1 MKLHQ
6 KKEHDKTN
14 CVCLNIKDISI
25 EEVRQEIKKE
35 LMYLGVPLYK
45 TGYVYLEE
53 SILTKIIKDI
63 KLLTDVYEI
72 VAKER
77 STSKENV
84 EVAIRRVIEDCFDKM
99 TPDIIE
105 EVFSNTLSPSKDKA
119 TNLEFITII
128 EDIVKEKVS
137 TRNIE

>member
-84 EVAIRRVIEDCFDKM
+84 IK
-99 TPDIIE
+99 
-105 EVFSNTLSPSKDKA
+105 
-119 TNLEFITII
+119 
-128 EDIVKEKVS
+128 
-137 TRNIE
+137 